1 MRDTFAD
8 TTRARQ
14 ELGFAPAF
22 SLEAGLSAESAWLA
36 GLISAEARR

>member
-22 SLEAGLSAESAWLA
+22 SLEAGLSAECAWLS